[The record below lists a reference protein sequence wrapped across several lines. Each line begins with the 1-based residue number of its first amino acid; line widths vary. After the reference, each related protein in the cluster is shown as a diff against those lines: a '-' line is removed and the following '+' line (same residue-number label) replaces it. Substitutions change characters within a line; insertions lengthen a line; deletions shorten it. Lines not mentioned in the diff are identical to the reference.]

1 MGKMEFELDKNLAPL
16 LGTLVTQTLDMIENL
31 FKEEGLNK
39 KEFQLL
45 LEELKDTIEGN
56 ENLLSPQIK
65 GRLMEITQYN
75 LGIDKG
81 YDLADTS
88 QNTQF
93 FDDDATE

>member
-1 MGKMEFELDKNLAPL
+1 MEFELDKNLIPL

-31 FKEEGLNK
+31 LKEKELNK
-39 KEFQLL
+39 KELQLL
-45 LEELKDTIEGN
+45 LGELKDTIEGN

-65 GRLMEITQYN
+65 GRLMEVTQYT
-75 LGIDKG
+75 LRIDKG
-81 YDLADTS
+81 YDLTDAP